1 MSILVTG
8 ATGTIGSLVVQGL
21 AAAGAEVSAF
31 VRTSGKQRFPAGVK
45 EVVGD
50 LTDVASL
57 RAALSSVRTLF
68 LLNAVTPDE
77 VTQALVALNLAREAG
92 IERVVYLSVIH
103 ADKFTN
109 VPHFTGKHTVER
121 MIESLD
127 IPATILRPAYF
138 MQNERMVQQVIQG
151 YGVYPMPIGST
162 GVAMIDARDIADVA
176 VAELL
181 RRDRAPAPS
190 PRATLDLVGPELL
203 TGASV
208 AKIWSA
214 ALGREVTYG
223 GLRRGNGLLDE
234 VGVLAQR
241 TAEHGLQAI
250 RCAVRTVHAELL
262 NSRHHQAHV
271 VGKPGWPQRGHLSF
285 EGRHVVSAVSHFATE
300 RGTPDLGHRRSS
312 QPLGPDQLQR
322 HTR

>member
-21 AAAGAEVSAF
+21 ASAGAQVSAF
-31 VRTSGKQRFPAGVK
+31 VRTPGKQSFPTGVK

-50 LTDVASL
+50 LTDVPSL
-57 RAALSSVRTLF
+57 RAALSPVRTLF

-127 IPATILRPAYF
+127 IPATVLRPAYF

-162 GVAMIDARDIADVA
+162 GVAMIDARDIADAA

-181 RRDRAPAPS
+181 RRDGAPAPL
-190 PRATLDLVGPELL
+190 PRATLELVGPELL
-203 TGASV
+203 TGESV

-214 ALGREVTYG
+214 ALGRDVAYG
-223 GLRRGNGLLDE
+223 GDDVAAFE
-234 VGVLAQR
+234 AQMVGQGPSWLAYDMRLMMAGIQKFGM
-241 TAEHGLQAI
+241 HGADGAVDRLQAVI
-250 RCAVRTVHAELL
+250 
-262 NSRHHQAHV
+262 
-271 VGKPGWPQRGHLSF
+271 GH
-285 EGRHVVSAVSHFATE
+285 
-300 RGTPDLGHRRSS
+300 
-312 QPLGPDQLQR
+312 PLRKYGDFVNESIAAS
-322 HTR
+322 

>member
-21 AAAGAEVSAF
+21 ASAGAQVSAF
-31 VRTSGKQRFPAGVK
+31 VRTPGKQGFPAGVK

-50 LTDVASL
+50 LTDVPSL

-162 GVAMIDARDIADVA
+162 GVAMIDARDIADAA

-181 RRDRAPAPS
+181 RRDRAPAPL
-190 PRATLDLVGPELL
+190 PRVTLELVGPELL
-203 TGASV
+203 TGESV
-208 AKIWSA
+208 AGIWSA
-214 ALGREVTYG
+214 ALGRDVAYG
-223 GLRRGNGLLDE
+223 GDDVAAFEAQMAGQGPSW
-234 VGVLAQR
+234 LAYDMRLMMAGIQ
-241 TAEHGLQAI
+241 EFGMHGADGAVDRLQAI
-250 RCAVRTVHAELL
+250 L
-262 NSRHHQAHV
+262 
-271 VGKPGWPQRGHLSF
+271 
-285 EGRHVVSAVSHFATE
+285 GR
-300 RGTPDLGHRRSS
+300 PLRRYGDFVKEAIAAS
-312 QPLGPDQLQR
+312 
-322 HTR
+322 

>member
-8 ATGTIGSLVVQGL
+8 ATGTVGSLVVQGL
-21 AAAGAEVSAF
+21 AAAGAEVCAF
-31 VRTSGKQRFPAGVK
+31 VRTPGKQSFPAGVK

-50 LTDVASL
+50 LTDVPSL

-77 VTQALVALNLAREAG
+77 LTQALVALNLAREAG
-92 IERVVYLSVIH
+92 IERIVYLSVIH
-103 ADKFTN
+103 ADKFTS

-127 IPATILRPAYF
+127 TPATILRPAYF

-151 YGVYPMPIGST
+151 YGIYPMPIGST
-162 GVAMIDARDIADVA
+162 GVAMIDARDIADAA

-181 RRDRAPAPS
+181 RRDRATAPS
-190 PRATLDLVGPELL
+190 PRVTLELVGPELL
-203 TGASV
+203 TGESV

-223 GLRRGNGLLDE
+223 GDDVAAFEGQ
-234 VGVLAQR
+234 LASLGPSWLAYDMRLMMAGIQKFGM
-241 TAEHGLQAI
+241 HGADGAADRLQAS
-250 RCAVRTVHAELL
+250 L
-262 NSRHHQAHV
+262 
-271 VGKPGWPQRGHLSF
+271 
-285 EGRHVVSAVSHFATE
+285 GR
-300 RGTPDLGHRRSS
+300 
-312 QPLGPDQLQR
+312 PLRKYTDFVKEAIAAS
-322 HTR
+322 

>member
-21 AAAGAEVSAF
+21 ASAGPEISAF
-31 VRTSGKQRFPAGVK
+31 VRTPGKHRFPTGVK

-50 LTDVASL
+50 FTDVPSL

-77 VTQALVALNLAREAG
+77 VTQALIALNLAREVG

-138 MQNERMVQQVIQG
+138 MQNERTIQQVIQG
-151 YGVYPMPIGST
+151 HGVYPMPLGSV
-162 GVAMIDARDIADVA
+162 GVAMIDARDIADIA

-181 RRDRAPAPS
+181 RRDRAITPS
-190 PRATLDLVGPELL
+190 PRVTLELVGPELL
-203 TGASV
+203 TGESA

-223 GLRRGNGLLDE
+223 GDDVAAFEKR
-234 VGVLAQR
+234 LASFGPSWLAYDMRLMMAGIQKFGMHGADG
-241 TAEHGLQAI
+241 TADRLQA
-250 RCAVRTVHAELL
+250 TL
-262 NSRHHQAHV
+262 
-271 VGKPGWPQRGHLSF
+271 
-285 EGRHVVSAVSHFATE
+285 GR
-300 RGTPDLGHRRSS
+300 
-312 QPLGPDQLQR
+312 PLRKYADFVKE
-322 HTR
+322 TIAAS

>member
-8 ATGTIGSLVVQGL
+8 ATGTIGSLVVQRL
-21 AAAGAEVSAF
+21 AAAGADVKAL
-31 VRTSGKQRFPAGVK
+31 VRQPGKQSFPAGVA

-50 LTDVASL
+50 LTDVPSM

-77 VTQALVALNLAREAG
+77 VTQAVIALNLAREAG

-103 ADKFTN
+103 ADKYTN

-151 YGVYPMPIGST
+151 YGVYPMPIGSA
-162 GVAMIDARDIADVA
+162 GVSMVDTRDIADVA

-181 RRDRAPAPS
+181 RRDRAPAPL
-190 PRATLDLVGPELL
+190 PRVTLDLVGPDAL
-203 TGASV
+203 TGESA
-208 AKIWSA
+208 AKIWSS
-214 ALGREVTYG
+214 ALGREVTYAGDDVAAFEKQMASLGPAWMAYDMRLMMG
-223 GLRRGNGLLDE
+223 GIQKFGMHG
-234 VGVLAQR
+234 
-241 TAEHGLQAI
+241 AEDAMARVQAI
-250 RCAVRTVHAELL
+250 LGRPLRTYADFVKE
-262 NSRHHQAHV
+262 
-271 VGKPGWPQRGHLSF
+271 
-285 EGRHVVSAVSHFATE
+285 AT
-300 RGTPDLGHRRSS
+300 TAA
-312 QPLGPDQLQR
+312 
-322 HTR
+322 